1 MKEGG
6 HQGEVTFNVRFDC
19 VEKNGDWLAATKIA
33 GVGGENADER
43 QGEEDIVTEDV
54 AS

>member
-6 HQGEVTFNVRFDC
+6 HQGEVTLNVKFDC

-33 GVGGENADER
+33 GVGGENAEER
-43 QGEEDIVTEDV
+43 QGEDVIVTEDV
-54 AS
+54 VS